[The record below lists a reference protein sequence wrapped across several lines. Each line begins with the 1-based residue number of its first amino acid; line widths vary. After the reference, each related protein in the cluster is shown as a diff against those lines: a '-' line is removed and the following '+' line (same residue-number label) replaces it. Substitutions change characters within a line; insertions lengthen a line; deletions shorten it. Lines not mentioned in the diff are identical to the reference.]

1 MNRETACIGEFLA
14 GAKGDETV
22 YITDVRRAF
31 DQVGT
36 LAFHIHVLLYE
47 GETECFPLAIP
58 KWESEEERDFVAEY
72 IRASVFNILCTLGA
86 LRIVIYLDKEESGLR
101 EIAEGLKEDFQL
113 RLCQYCARRI
123 IRIAQVQDINMLF
136 GKLRHKA
143 IFRVAG

>member
-1 MNRETACIGEFLA
+1 MNRETACINEFLA

-101 EIAEGLKEDFQL
+101 EI
-113 RLCQYCARRI
+113 RI
-123 IRIAQVQDINMLF
+123 RQEPQC
-136 GKLRHKA
+136 K
-143 IFRVAG
+143 